1 VVTADTVPY
10 PAALVVTDHADRLR
24 GLLDRHAIHYRTL
37 MQPTRRAV
45 AAMRFRAR
53 PNLVDRVTP
62 MQEAHK
68 TVLIDP
74 GSLVIDLAQPG
85 GRKAL
90 LLLDPRSTSSV
101 FRYPDYAALVT
112 PAADFFVYHATGGP
126 P

>member
-1 VVTADTVPY
+1 
-10 PAALVVTDHADRLR
+10 
-24 GLLDRHAIHYRTL
+24 
-37 MQPTRRAV
+37 
-45 AAMRFRAR
+45 
-53 PNLVDRVTP
+53 